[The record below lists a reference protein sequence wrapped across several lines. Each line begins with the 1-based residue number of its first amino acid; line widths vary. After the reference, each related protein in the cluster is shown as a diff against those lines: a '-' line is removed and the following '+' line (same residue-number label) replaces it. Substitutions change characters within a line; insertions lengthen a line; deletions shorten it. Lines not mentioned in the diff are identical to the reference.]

1 MNSYRS
7 RIRARGAPGNPPGRF
22 QRQETVAERDGWDGE
37 DDPLPLLRTTVA
49 AEKSKTIITRNASPD
64 VPFEQSINPYRGCE
78 HGCVYCYARPAHAY
92 MDLSPGLDFETKLFY
107 KPDGPGLLREQL
119 SRRGYRCKPIAF
131 GTNTDPYQPA
141 EQRLALTRELL
152 KILVDCR
159 HPFTIVTKSALIERD
174 LDLIATAAGR
184 GLSAVMISITTLD
197 DGLKRSLEPRTASP
211 RARLRVVS
219 KLCDAGIPVG
229 VLTAPIIPAVNDG
242 ELEAILEAAA
252 GAGASSAAY
261 ILLRLPN
268 EVRPLFIEWLEMHL
282 PQRADHVMSL
292 IRQMRGGRDNDP
304 RFGHRMRGHGA
315 FADLVARRFAIA
327 CRKFG
332 LEQGERTPLDCSQ
345 FVKPAADETQQ
356 QLF

>member
-1 MNSYRS
+1 MNSHLR
-7 RIRARGAPGNPPGRF
+7 RARARGAPGNPPGRF
-22 QRQETVAERDGWDGE
+22 QRRETVAEHDGWDGE

-92 MDLSPGLDFETKLFY
+92 MDLSPGLDFETRLFY
-107 KPDGPGLLREQL
+107 KPDGPRLLREEL

-141 EQRLALTRELL
+141 EQRLAVTRELL
-152 KILVDCR
+152 KVLVDCR

-197 DGLKRSLEPRTASP
+197 DGLKRSLEPRAASP
-211 RARLRVVS
+211 RARLRVVRR
-219 KLCDAGIPVG
+219 LCDAGIPVG
-229 VLTAPIIPAVNDG
+229 VLAAPIIPAVNDG
-242 ELEAILEAAA
+242 ELETILEAAA

-304 RFGHRMRGHGA
+304 RFGHRMRGDGA

-332 LEQGERTPLDCSQ
+332 LTQGERTRLDCSQ
-345 FVKPAADETQQ
+345 FVKPPADAAQQ
-356 QLF
+356 SLF